1 MRIKA
6 LAWHHGRWAWQVN
19 LGGLLH
25 YGNDLGGTSNRPPP
39 AILARESFNVSATM
53 QGGGTSRRR
62 LVWIFGDV
70 SLPVF

>member
-1 MRIKA
+1 MRIKT
-6 LAWHHGRWAWQVN
+6 LARHHVRCAWQVN
-19 LGGLLH
+19 LHDVLH

-39 AILARESFNVSATM
+39 SHLGEGIIQRVRHHA
-53 QGGGTSRRR
+53 GGETSGRR